1 MSSRSANKT
10 QLHLTRLSISLSR
23 YSSSH
28 GLLHRW
34 FVIILIWGVYLTSL
48 SSSRISARL
57 SSLSPSSSAPNF
69 PPKRTM
75 THARVYYHQRR
86 LIYLSA
92 KCDGVWHFF
101 RWIFSY
107 TWAPLPLLHGGGVV
121 WVHRWRPQ
129 VNCTGI
135 DGASIRLLSHTQPG
149 GEAADTTDGDNIEW
163 RSKLRR
169 GTNKTILHYLIS
181 VVPRKSLYSTT
192 VPTTTSWL
200 ILRTV
205 YWIRDGT
212 LHIRKRLDC

>member
-86 LIYLSA
+86 RLIYLSA
-92 KCDGVWHFF
+92 KCDGVWAFLSLNFF
-101 RWIFSY
+101 LYLSPAAAL
-107 TWAPLPLLHGGGVV
+107 TWWWCGVGTPLAA
-121 WVHRWRPQ
+121 
-129 VNCTGI
+129 TGKLY
-135 DGASIRLLSHTQPG
+135 RYR
-149 GEAADTTDGDNIEW
+149 
-163 RSKLRR
+163 RSKYKTSFAHTTRRR
-169 GTNKTILHYLIS
+169 GRRHN
-181 VVPRKSLYSTT
+181 
-192 VPTTTSWL
+192 
-200 ILRTV
+200 
-205 YWIRDGT
+205 
-212 LHIRKRLDC
+212 